1 MKSRRTFMA
10 SSAAVATSILLRPA
24 TLLAQSD
31 SLAAVVR
38 AYAGG
43 AKLTEGRVKLDI
55 APLVDNGNSV
65 PIEVSVES
73 PMTATDHVVA
83 IAVFNEKNPQR
94 DVVEFMLG
102 PRAGRAHVATR
113 IRLAT
118 TQKLVAVAKMQD
130 GTCWTHTVDVLV
142 TLAAC
147 IEE

>member
-10 SSAAVATSILLRPA
+10 SSTAVATSILLRPA

-43 AKLTEGRVKLDI
+43 AKLIDGRVKLDI

>member
-10 SSAAVATSILLRPA
+10 SSAAAATNVLLRPA

-65 PIEVSVES
+65 PIEIWVES
-73 PMTATDHVVA
+73 PMTATDHVVG

-102 PRAGRAHVATR
+102 PHAGRAHVATR

-118 TQKLVAVAKMQD
+118 TQKLVAVAKMQN

>member
-10 SSAAVATSILLRPA
+10 SSTAVATSILLRPA

-43 AKLTEGRVKLDI
+43 AKLIEGRVKLDI

>member
-31 SLAAVVR
+31 SLAAAVR
-38 AYAGG
+38 KFAGD

-73 PMTATDHVVA
+73 PMTAPDHVVA